1 MKIKRFFSNDMRN
14 VIRMVREELG
24 ADAVILSNSR
34 VNGGV
39 EVVAAVDYDES
50 IFAQNAVPGSKAAS
64 IDNTVTLNN
73 ADSQNNG
80 VSRKNTD
87 SGNNAAPKNN
97 KISSYDTVLASD
109 AEIDT
114 ISQTPRQ
121 NPQRMANKAAA
132 SKSSLR
138 GSQRDKLQPVQGKRT
153 PNSQQSHKRI
163 PAEFDELTD
172 KQKQQSDFSF
182 YLLEDEEQAPDTV
195 RVSDT
200 LFDASHSEA
209 FPNYLDDGVS
219 QQGTDEQ
226 KHQRKASASNSVWS
240 QEPTLVDMR
249 NEIRTLRD
257 LLEKQ
262 LTGLAWGEVA
272 RNNPLRAK
280 LIRQLLELDIS
291 APLSNKIAD
300 AVAKRF
306 NNDQNSNAGKQNDYE
321 KAWQTALTLLTRQLP
336 TADDDLITQCGVVAL
351 VGPTGVGKTTTV
363 AKLAARFA
371 LRHGRNNVAL
381 ITTDSF
387 RIAAHEQ
394 LRTYG
399 RILGMPVRV
408 ASDKNE
414 LIDILKSF
422 SDKDLVLIDTAGM
435 SHRDMRLIEQ
445 FSLISDCAPSM
456 KSLLVMSTTTHR
468 AGLDEIVRVFRNV
481 QLDGCVLTKL
491 DETTSLGGALS
502 VSIEHKIPVA
512 YVSNGQKVPEDL
524 HLARPHSLVN
534 QSVLI
539 ARKSHQSLENESLEL
554 AFSRV
559 MSNAYV

>member
-50 IFAQNAVPGSKAAS
+50 IFAQNAAPASKTAS
-64 IDNTVTLNN
+64 VDNTVALNN
-73 ADSQNNG
+73 TDSQNNSDSQNNG
-80 VSRKNTD
+80 ISRKNTN
-87 SGNNAAPKNN
+87 SRNNTAPRNN
-97 KISSYDTVLASD
+97 TISSYDTVLASD
-109 AEIDT
+109 TEIDA
-114 ISQTPRQ
+114 ISQAPQQ
-121 NPQRMANKAAA
+121 NPQRTANKAATP
-132 SKSSLR
+132 KTSLR
-138 GSQRDKLQPVQGKRT
+138 GSQRDKLQPVQR
-153 PNSQQSHKRI
+153 KRI

-200 LFDASHSEA
+200 LFDASQADA

-219 QQGTDEQ
+219 QQGADEQ

-291 APLSNKIAD
+291 APLSNKIVD